1 MKIKYRFT
9 IWLSIVLLISGIIL
23 SIIINKA
30 IVNNMELNIKEYM
43 VETTSSIR
51 EYVKYKL
58 FINNYSLSE
67 DGLKESADD
76 IVNYI
81 SINYNCKA
89 QITDMNGTIITTKGN
104 EEYKAVIEKA
114 TKQALEGKAIINL
127 KYSDDT
133 VNGIL
138 SYPIYINEKYIG
150 VITINKSYKE
160 IYSFYKETMKKV
172 TITEITIFLF
182 IFMLSYLITRRITKP
197 IMTLTDAV
205 IKVGEGNYDVDI
217 NIKTKDEVG
226 ILAREFNNMQN
237 KLSIEKQ
244 KVEKLENSRIEFFN
258 RVTHE
263 LKTPLTSITGYSE
276 MLIDGMVED
285 EDFKKRALKSIYKES
300 NRMHEMVLDLIEVS
314 KGLSFVKEEKSIINI
329 AELILG
335 VCNDMSIKASKY
347 SISINHNIDE
357 GKIYGQKNKIKQVL
371 INIIDNAIKYSMN
384 KETIWVNCTL
394 DSDEYII
401 KVENKGGPI
410 KKEIFE
416 KIFEP
421 FVKSDNSKEKESR
434 GLGLYICSEIVREN
448 DGELIIINGK
458 IVKTILKFPHHVN
471 MLET

>member
-30 IVNNMELNIKEYM
+30 IVNNMESNIKEYM

-104 EEYKAVIEKA
+104 EEYKAVVEKA

-285 EDFKKRALKSIYKES
+285 EDFKKE
-300 NRMHEMVLDLIEVS
+300 H
-314 KGLSFVKEEKSIINI
+314 
-329 AELILG
+329 
-335 VCNDMSIKASKY
+335 
-347 SISINHNIDE
+347 
-357 GKIYGQKNKIKQVL
+357 
-371 INIIDNAIKYSMN
+371 
-384 KETIWVNCTL
+384 
-394 DSDEYII
+394 
-401 KVENKGGPI
+401 
-410 KKEIFE
+410 
-416 KIFEP
+416 
-421 FVKSDNSKEKESR
+421 
-434 GLGLYICSEIVREN
+434 
-448 DGELIIINGK
+448 
-458 IVKTILKFPHHVN
+458 
-471 MLET
+471 

>member
-1 MKIKYRFT
+1 
-9 IWLSIVLLISGIIL
+9 
-23 SIIINKA
+23 
-30 IVNNMELNIKEYM
+30 
-43 VETTSSIR
+43 
-51 EYVKYKL
+51 
-58 FINNYSLSE
+58 
-67 DGLKESADD
+67 
-76 IVNYI
+76 
-81 SINYNCKA
+81 
-89 QITDMNGTIITTKGN
+89 
-104 EEYKAVIEKA
+104 
-114 TKQALEGKAIINL
+114 
-127 KYSDDT
+127 
-133 VNGIL
+133 
-138 SYPIYINEKYIG
+138 
-150 VITINKSYKE
+150 
-160 IYSFYKETMKKV
+160 
-172 TITEITIFLF
+172 
-182 IFMLSYLITRRITKP
+182 
-197 IMTLTDAV
+197 
-205 IKVGEGNYDVDI
+205 
-217 NIKTKDEVG
+217 
-226 ILAREFNNMQN
+226 
-237 KLSIEKQ
+237 
-244 KVEKLENSRIEFFN
+244 
-258 RVTHE
+258 
-263 LKTPLTSITGYSE
+263 
-276 MLIDGMVED
+276 
-285 EDFKKRALKSIYKES
+285 
-300 NRMHEMVLDLIEVS
+300 MHEMVLDLIEVS

-410 KKEIFE
+410 KQEIFE